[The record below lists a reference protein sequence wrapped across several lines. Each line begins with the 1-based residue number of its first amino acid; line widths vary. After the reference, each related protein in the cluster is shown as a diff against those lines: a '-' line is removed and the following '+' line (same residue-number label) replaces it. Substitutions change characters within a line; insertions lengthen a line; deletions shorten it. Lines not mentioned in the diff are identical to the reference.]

1 MMNAKIKVYDRSKYD
16 AENVKVA
23 EVEYRDIIGYKVE
36 RIEAAEILAAGFD
49 ETDEYNEYLI
59 LTFENGETAT
69 FRNSHV
75 DMFRI

>member
-1 MMNAKIKVYDRSKYD
+1 MMNAKIKVYDRCKYD
-16 AENVKVA
+16 AESVKVA
-23 EVEYRDIIGYKVE
+23 EVEYKNIIGYKVE
-36 RIEAAEILAAGFD
+36 TIEAAEILAAGFD
-49 ETDEYNEYLI
+49 EVDEYNEYLT